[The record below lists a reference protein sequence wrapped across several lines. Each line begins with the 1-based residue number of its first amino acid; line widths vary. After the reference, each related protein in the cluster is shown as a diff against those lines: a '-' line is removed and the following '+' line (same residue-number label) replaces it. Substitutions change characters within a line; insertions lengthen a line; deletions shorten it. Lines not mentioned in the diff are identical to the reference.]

1 MEGIGIIS
9 IALIASF
16 FSNIRSGGENI
27 IPFLGALT
35 LAAQRLVPT
44 LQQIYAGF
52 ANLRGY
58 SSAINSVLET
68 CDLKISK
75 SYLNLNNRDIVFN
88 EKISF
93 NNIDFSFDENNKQ
106 TLKLSLIHI

>member
-1 MEGIGIIS
+1 MFPRYTMEGIGITS
-9 IALIASF
+9 IALLASL

-27 IPFLGALT
+27 IPFLGALISCT
-35 LAAQRLVPT
+35 RLVPT

-68 CDLKISK
+68 CELKISK
-75 SYLNLNNRDIVFN
+75 SYL
-88 EKISF
+88 KP
-93 NNIDFSFDENNKQ
+93 NKD
-106 TLKLSLIHI
+106 HCF